1 MCILLTEY
9 KEIPLENTI
18 DEDSEPNSEE
28 RIIKRSR
35 LLSSALYKRLGIVIL
50 TLSGIILPLVI
61 LSFFFNAGQP
71 DEIALRIEQITGFV
85 LFGLALIV
93 GISLLYTSR
102 RLKEEE
108 DAIIL
113 EPITNESID
122 ETLP

>member
-1 MCILLTEY
+1 MTEY
-9 KEIPLENTI
+9 KEIPLEDTI
-18 DEDSEPNSEE
+18 DEDSESNSEE
-28 RIIKRSR
+28 RIVKRSR